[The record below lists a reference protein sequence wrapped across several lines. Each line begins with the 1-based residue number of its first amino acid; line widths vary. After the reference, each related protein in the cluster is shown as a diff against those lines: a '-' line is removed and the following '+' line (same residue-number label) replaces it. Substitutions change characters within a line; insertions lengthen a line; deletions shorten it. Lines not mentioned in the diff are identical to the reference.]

1 VDSHSKGSN
10 WIFEEEGEKPVFRLL
25 TRNQQAEH
33 GIRSEIEEQLGIT
46 FSKGES
52 RVSFELL
59 RDQILEKLHSLP
71 PMVKIHFS
79 PEFAQLSLKKARF
92 RFDVFEKID
101 YFNIEGSL
109 DWDDGEMDFMMLRSR
124 FHLENGWLRLD
135 DRYIPLDREDEIFLQ
150 QMMMLSDGKDRISIP
165 KNAAVAMKEN
175 KSEIFSRHWHKVT
188 SVLSSASGEETLNP
202 AQYSPVFSL
211 REYQQK
217 GLDWFVQLSRNMFGG
232 ILADDMGLGKTFQA
246 AAFLRYLREKDPAA
260 CGLIVVPSTLIFNW
274 QQELK
279 RFSPDFRVY
288 IHSGP
293 NRSQDLRQIIGYYQT
308 IIVSYQT
315 LLRDSSIFSQ
325 LSFACMI
332 ADEAQHLKNPGT
344 AAYKAVKNIQ
354 SNHIFLLTG
363 TPLQNSPAD
372 LWALSEICNP
382 GLLSQKIKPGSL
394 QKNENPKRFQENLK
408 LMQALVKPFML
419 RRTKESVLSEL
430 PEKTVSV
437 VHCSMTEEQEMEY
450 LAYNQLVSGELHDLV
465 SLKSRGR
472 NVRILKALTALRL
485 MASHPVLMDE
495 EYSGQSGKFELV
507 KEKMEEVL
515 AEGRKVLVF
524 SSFVRHLELLAAHL
538 RTEGKDFAMLTGQTA
553 DRKQQVEKFQQDA
566 NCQIF
571 LISLKAGGFGLN
583 LVEASCVFLLDPWW
597 NPAAEAQAMDRVHRI
612 GQKDRVTV
620 YKFITA
626 NTVEEKI
633 LKLQEQKS
641 AMNDQLF
648 EEHDGAAVSGPLS
661 IETLQSILLT
671 KV

>member
-1 VDSHSKGSN
+1 
-10 WIFEEEGEKPVFRLL
+10 
-25 TRNQQAEH
+25 
-33 GIRSEIEEQLGIT
+33 
-46 FSKGES
+46 
-52 RVSFELL
+52 
-59 RDQILEKLHSLP
+59 
-71 PMVKIHFS
+71 
-79 PEFAQLSLKKARF
+79 
-92 RFDVFEKID
+92 
-101 YFNIEGSL
+101 
-109 DWDDGEMDFMMLRSR
+109 MML
-124 FHLENGWLRLD
+124 
-135 DRYIPLDREDEIFLQ
+135 
-150 QMMMLSDGKDRISIP
+150 LSGGKDTISIP
-165 KNAAVAMKEN
+165 RNTAMAMKEN
-175 KSEIFSRHWHKVT
+175 QAGIFSKHWDRV
-188 SVLSSASGEETLNP
+188 SAVLSSKISDEAIDP
-202 AQYSPVFSL
+202 ARYSPQFDL
-211 REYQQK
+211 RAYQLK
-217 GLDWFVQLSRNMFGG
+217 GLEWFIQLAINRFGG

-246 AAFLRYLREKDPAA
+246 AAFIRYLREKDDKS
-260 CGLIVVPSTLIFNW
+260 CSLVVVPSTLLFNW

-288 IHSGP
+288 VHSGP
-293 NRSQDLRQIIGYYQT
+293 NRSSDLRQAQDFYQV
-308 IIVSYQT
+308 IVVSYQT
-315 LLRDSSIFSQ
+315 LLRDAAIFAQ
-325 LSFACMI
+325 LHFSALI

-344 AAYKAVKNIQ
+344 AAYKAVKAIQ
-354 SNHIFLLTG
+354 ADHIFLLTG

-382 GLLSQKIKPGSL
+382 GLLSQKIKPASL

-430 PEKTVSV
+430 PEKSVSV
-437 VHCSMTEEQEMEY
+437 VYCSMSEEQELEY
-450 LAYNQLVSGELHDLV
+450 LACNQLVSGELNDL
-465 SLKSRGR
+465 SALKGGSR

-485 MASHPVLMDE
+485 MANHPVLMDDG
-495 EYSGQSGKFELV
+495 YSGNSGKFELV
-507 KEKMEEVL
+507 KEKLEEVL

-524 SSFVRHLELLAAHL
+524 SSFVRHLDLLVSYL
-538 RTEGKDFAMLTGQTA
+538 KEQGKPFAMLTGQTA
-553 DRKQQVEKFQQDA
+553 DRRQQVEKFQQDA
-566 NCQIF
+566 ACQIF

-648 EEHDGAAVSGPLS
+648 EEQEDAAMNGPLS
-661 IETLQSILLT
+661 IEALQAILLT

>member
-1 VDSHSKGSN
+1 
-10 WIFEEEGEKPVFRLL
+10 
-25 TRNQQAEH
+25 
-33 GIRSEIEEQLGIT
+33 
-46 FSKGES
+46 
-52 RVSFELL
+52 
-59 RDQILEKLHSLP
+59 
-71 PMVKIHFS
+71 
-79 PEFAQLSLKKARF
+79 
-92 RFDVFEKID
+92 
-101 YFNIEGSL
+101 
-109 DWDDGEMDFMMLRSR
+109 MDFMMLRSR
-124 FHLENGWLRLD
+124 FHLENGWLKMD
-135 DRYIPLDREDEIFLQ
+135 DRYIPLEREDEVFLQ
-150 QMMMLSDGKDRISIP
+150 QMMLLSGGKDNIAIP
-165 KNAAVAMKEN
+165 RTAAMAIKEN
-175 KSEIFSRHWHKVT
+175 QSEVFSRHWNKVT
-188 SVLSSASGEETLNP
+188 SVISSASEIEVLNH
-202 AQYSPVFSL
+202 ARFSPVFSL

-217 GLDWFVQLSRNMFGG
+217 GLDWFVQLSQNRFGG

-246 AAFLRYLREKDPAA
+246 AAFLRYLREKDPQS
-260 CGLIVVPSTLIFNW
+260 CSLIVVPSTLIFNW

-288 IHSGP
+288 VHSGP
-293 NRSQDLRQIIGYYQT
+293 NRSNELSQACRFYQVMV
-308 IIVSYQT
+308 VSYQT
-315 LLRDSSIFSQ
+315 LLRDSAVFAPLQ
-325 LSFACMI
+325 FACMI

-344 AAYKAVKNIQ
+344 AAYKAVKGIRAE
-354 SNHIFLLTG
+354 HIFLLTG

-382 GLLSQKIKPGSL
+382 GLLSQKIKPASL
-394 QKNENPKRFQENLK
+394 QRNENPKRFRENLS

-430 PEKTVSV
+430 PEKTVSI
-437 VHCSMTEEQEMEY
+437 VHCSMSEEQEIEY
-450 LAYNQLVSGELHDLV
+450 LAYNQLVSGELHDLT
-465 SLKSRGR
+465 SLQSRAR

-485 MASHPVLMDE
+485 MANHPVLMDDQ
-495 EYSGQSGKFELV
+495 YAGQSGKFELV
-507 KEKMEEVL
+507 KEKLEEVL

-524 SSFVRHLELLAAHL
+524 SSFVRYLDLLAAHL
-538 RTEGKDFAMLTGQTA
+538 REEGKTFAMLTGQTG
-553 DRKQQVEKFQQDA
+553 DRRQQVEKFQQDTE
-566 NCQIF
+566 CQIF

-648 EEHDGAAVSGPLS
+648 EEREGHAISGSLS
-661 IETLQSILLT
+661 IEALQSILLA

>member
-1 VDSHSKGSN
+1 V
-10 WIFEEEGEKPVFRLL
+10 V
-25 TRNQQAEH
+25 
-33 GIRSEIEEQLGIT
+33 
-46 FSKGES
+46 
-52 RVSFELL
+52 
-59 RDQILEKLHSLP
+59 KL
-71 PMVKIHFS
+71 HFS
-79 PEFAQLSLKKARF
+79 PEFSQLRLKKARF

-101 YFNIEGSL
+101 YFSIEGSI
-109 DWDDGEMDFMMLRSR
+109 DWGDGEMDFIRLRSL
-124 FHLENGWLRLD
+124 FHLENGWLKID
-135 DRYIPLDREDEIFLQ
+135 NRYIPLDREDEIFLQ
-150 QMMMLSDGKDRISIP
+150 QMMLLSDGKDSISIP

-188 SVLSSASGEETLNP
+188 SVLSSATLEEELNP
-202 AQYSPVFSL
+202 AKYSPVFSL

-217 GLDWFVQLSRNMFGG
+217 GLEWFVQLSRNRFGG

-246 AAFLRYLREKDPAA
+246 AAFLRYLREKDPEA
-260 CGLIVVPSTLIFNW
+260 CSLIIVPSTLIFNW

-293 NRSQDLRQIIGYYQT
+293 NRSNELSQACRYYHVMV
-308 IIVSYQT
+308 VSYQT
-315 LLRDSSIFSQ
+315 LLRDSAVFAPLQFS
-325 LSFACMI
+325 CMI

-344 AAYKAVKNIQ
+344 SAYKAVKSIQ
-354 SNHIFLLTG
+354 AEHIFLLTG

-394 QKNENPKRFQENLK
+394 QKNENPKRFRENLH

-430 PEKTVSV
+430 PEKTVSI
-437 VHCSMTEEQEMEY
+437 VHCSMTEEQEIEY
-450 LAYNQLVSGELHDLV
+450 LAYNQLVSGELNDLA

-495 EYSGQSGKFELV
+495 EYGGQSGKFELV
-507 KEKMEEVL
+507 KEKLEEVL

-524 SSFVRHLELLAAHL
+524 SSFVRHLDLLATHL
-538 RTEGKDFAMLTGQTA
+538 KEDGKSFAMLTGQTA
-553 DRKQQVEKFQQDA
+553 DRKQQVDKFQQDA
-566 NCQIF
+566 GCQIF

-641 AMNDQLF
+641 AMNNQLF
-648 EEHDGAAVSGPLS
+648 EEQDVAEVSGPLS
-661 IETLQSILLT
+661 IEALQSILLA